1 MDPGK
6 TLRLSPHV
14 FGLLTG
20 VPQVCTLLF
29 TSPAAVQ
36 PKASEAAPKLS
47 EEEKQRLLRGV
58 QVASAAEYTA
68 KGQTLPPSKR
78 VSTTFKDPPPGQIE
92 GGTASRQSGVF

>member
-36 PKASEAAPKLS
+36 PKVPVEVGSWQSCLWSSTGLLQISELEGSKGRWSWSSS
-47 EEEKQRLLRGV
+47 EKIDRNRGLEIN
-58 QVASAAEYTA
+58 SGRKT
-68 KGQTLPPSKR
+68 
-78 VSTTFKDPPPGQIE
+78 VSIGLWFMQYC
-92 GGTASRQSGVF
+92 